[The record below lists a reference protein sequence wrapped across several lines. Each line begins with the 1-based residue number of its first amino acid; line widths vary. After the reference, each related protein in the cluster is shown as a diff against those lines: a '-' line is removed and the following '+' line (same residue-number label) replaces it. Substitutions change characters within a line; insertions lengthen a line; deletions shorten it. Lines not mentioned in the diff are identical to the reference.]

1 MFKSHS
7 CHYDQIDQPLSAHT
21 NHCKKNPKP
30 SPQVHLYHFLT
41 IVGVCFRI
49 FYSKNQPDHI
59 NYWLS
64 PTPFYAASIENCS
77 TPELCPSCRQHQR
90 VQLLHQESEW
100 DPTCLSIQTLEI
112 KEQFKLK
119 AVNHQ
124 LLACPPSYE
133 SISVGT
139 KTFCKRRLLP
149 SRRWGNWG
157 REEKP
162 LPRIIQA
169 GPWQPGDPKANQR
182 SSHRMLLPG

>member
-21 NHCKKNPKP
+21 NHCKKTPKP

-112 KEQFKLK
+112 KR
-119 AVNHQ
+119 A
-124 LLACPPSYE
+124 
-133 SISVGT
+133 
-139 KTFCKRRLLP
+139 
-149 SRRWGNWG
+149 
-157 REEKP
+157 
-162 LPRIIQA
+162 IQA
-169 GPWQPGDPKANQR
+169 KGSESPAAGLSPFLWEHFSGNKNILQKEAIAISQMGKLRQR
-182 SSHRMLLPG
+182 GETFA